1 MKKIAVLIIILIS
14 IQICYSGNNENKM
27 KNVEV
32 TYIANEG
39 FLIKVGDKKILIDA
53 LFGDRDYGFCDI
65 PTEAIM
71 NSILKNENNFKD
83 IDLIATTHAHVD
95 HFLSAICN

>member
-14 IQICYSGNNENKM
+14 IQICHSGNNENKV

-53 LFGDRDYGFCDI
+53 LFGDKDYGFCDI
-65 PTEAIM
+65 PTESTM
-71 NSILKNENNFKD
+71 NSILKSENHFPKHRNK
-83 IDLIATTHAHVD
+83 
-95 HFLSAICN
+95 FLSNHFQQQRRPTIIK